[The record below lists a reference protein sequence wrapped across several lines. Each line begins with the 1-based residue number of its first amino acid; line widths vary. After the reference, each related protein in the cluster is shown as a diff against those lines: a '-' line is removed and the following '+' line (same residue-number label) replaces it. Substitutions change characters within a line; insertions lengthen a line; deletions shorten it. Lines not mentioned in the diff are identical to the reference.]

1 MCVVCVCVCV
11 YFVCVY
17 IYYVLA
23 GGAGAVASRG
33 SLASEKRR
41 AVKGFAPVE
50 AVYHRTRVAKV
61 AAAGHPEVSEGA
73 GFSVSRLLLSPGN
86 IHT

>member
-1 MCVVCVCVCV
+1 VCVCVCA
-11 YFVCVY
+11 FCVCV
-17 IYYVLA
+17 YYVLA
-23 GGAGAVASRG
+23 GGAGAVASQG
-33 SLASEKRR
+33 SLASKKRR

-50 AVYHRTRVAKV
+50 AAYHRTLVAIV

-86 IHT
+86 YIHT